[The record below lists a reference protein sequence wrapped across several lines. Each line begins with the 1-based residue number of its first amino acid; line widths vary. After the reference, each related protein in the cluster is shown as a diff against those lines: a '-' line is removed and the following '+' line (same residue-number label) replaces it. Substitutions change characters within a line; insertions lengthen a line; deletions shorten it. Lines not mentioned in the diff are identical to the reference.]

1 MPSHYIPMPRTWGN
15 GLPVTDRGSASRPP
29 GGWQAPRRSISSSS
43 LEPNLLSVS
52 LDLPWIGPVVIDTN
66 GNGGPADVIP
76 TTSTSPS
83 GGPVCIPPWFRNP
96 ITGACELGVAPGG
109 VGPLGGDPRPP
120 HGGLH
125 ALTVPHTDT
134 VPERREISV
143 RRCQK
148 GSVLGKDGWCH
159 PKGTISNKQR
169 EWPKPRRPL
178 GTSGE
183 LAAVS
188 KASRFGKRLKLQE
201 KRLKRL
207 GRDLGVTAKRG
218 R

>member
-1 MPSHYIPMPRTWGN
+1 MNGFNGGMLPRAG
-15 GLPVTDRGSASRPP
+15 GFDPYRRSA
-29 GGWQAPRRSISSSS
+29 ARSISGSS
-43 LEPNLLSVS
+43 LEPNLFTVS
-52 LDLPWIGPVVIDTN
+52 APIFGVPVTFTTDPST
-66 GNGGPADVIP
+66 PAAVIP
-76 TTSTSPS
+76 TTATSPS
-83 GGPVCIPPWFRNP
+83 GGPVCVPPWFRNP
-96 ITGACELGVAPGG
+96 ITGACELGAAPGG
-109 VGPLGGDPRPP
+109 VGPFGGDPVP

-134 VPERREISV
+134 VPERREVTV

-169 EWPKPRRPL
+169 EYPRPRRPL
-178 GTSGE
+178 GTSGD

-188 KASRFGKRLKLQE
+188 KAARFGKRLNLQE
-201 KRLKRL
+201 KRLRRL
-207 GRDLGVTAKRG
+207 GRDLGITSKRG

>member
-1 MPSHYIPMPRTWGN
+1 MPSHYIPMPRTFN
-15 GLPVTDRGSASRPP
+15 GHPVTDRGSASRPP
-29 GGWQAPRRSISSSS
+29 GGWQAPRSISVTSM
-43 LEPNLLSVS
+43 EPNLFSVS
-52 LDLPWIGPVVIDTN
+52 VDLPWIGPVTIDT
-66 GNGGPADVIP
+66 GPSVIP

-159 PKGTISNKQR
+159 PKGTIANKQR

>member
-43 LEPNLLSVS
+43 LEPNRLEIS
-52 LDLPWIGPVVIDTN
+52 LDLFGIPISIST
-66 GNGGPADVIP
+66 GGGQDVIP
-76 TTSTSPS
+76 TTATSPS
-83 GGPVCIPPWFRNP
+83 GTPVCLPPWFRNP
-96 ITGACELGVAPGG
+96 ISGACELGVAPGG
-109 VGPLGGDPRPP
+109 VGPLGQDPRPP

-159 PKGTISNKQR
+159 PKGTIANKQR